1 MSKILALQ
9 PSKAKVS
16 RRSICVT
23 VPKSTPLPK
32 FSLFQEVQ
40 IGPDVSVVVVGI
52 EYCSRARSI
61 AIFENSNSRGW
72 WVHLDWKF
80 TEDTKRNRGRADYMG
95 YIWPEERLL
104 RAAKDYQRSLETQ
117 AAEPELLPIAS

>member
-9 PSKAKVS
+9 PSKTKVS
-16 RRSICVT
+16 SRTICT
-23 VPKSTPLPK
+23 TIPRNTPLPT

-52 EYCSRARSI
+52 EYCSRARSV
-61 AIFENSNSRGW
+61 AIFENSNSQGW
-72 WVHLDWKF
+72 WVHLDWRF

-95 YIWPEERLL
+95 YIWSEGRLL
-104 RAAKDYQRSLETQ
+104 RAAKDYQRSLETK
-117 AAEPELLPIAS
+117 AAEPELILIAS